1 MIELTNIWKTYGATE
16 VLKGI
21 NLTIKEGE
29 FTTIRGKSGAGKSS
43 LLKIIGFIEPPT
55 QGEVKLFQKTI
66 QGLSD
71 SETSNLRLNNIGFIF
86 QFFNLIP
93 TLTVQENIELP
104 LALAKV
110 NKDKRK
116 ERTRELLTYFELT
129 KLSERFP
136 ENLSGG
142 ERQRIAVIRALS
154 NNPKIIIADEPTSS
168 LDDENSQLLMNL
180 LKTINRN
187 TKVTIIMTTT
197 ELCEKLPAT
206 TDYTLKDGQLHKN
219 PNQN

>member
-1 MIELTNIWKTYGATE
+1 MIELTNIWKTYGTTE

-110 NKDKRK
+110 NKAKRK
-116 ERTRELLTYFELT
+116 ERTQELLTYFELT

-180 LKTINRN
+180 LKTINQN

>member
-110 NKDKRK
+110 NKAKRK

>member
-1 MIELTNIWKTYGATE
+1 MIELTNIWKTYGTTE

>member
-1 MIELTNIWKTYGATE
+1 MIELTNIWKTYGTTE

-110 NKDKRK
+110 NKAKRK